1 MVADLRFL
9 QHRTIY
15 SRIGDLV
22 AWLSLA
28 LSVAALLATQEDAAT
43 ITVSRRR
50 EEPHVCLCSW
60 MNSFA
65 VRRIW
70 PAAPPTCGAIF
81 DAAGPAGELQKI
93 EERVASPDFW
103 KDQAAAQKLL
113 QRRRRLEEDR
123 DLSQSL
129 RTRADDLAV
138 LAEWAEAG
146 EPVLEDLG
154 RALDDFATQVDAG
167 ETKKMLGGEH
177 DRKNAIITIHP
188 GAGGTESQDWAEMLL
203 RMYVRW
209 SERKGLKREVIDL
222 QPGDEA
228 GIKSATLLILGDYAY
243 GMLLAEAGVH
253 RLVRISP
260 YDQASRRHTSFASL
274 FVWPELPE
282 DVDVEVEEKDLRVD
296 TYRSSGAGGQH
307 VNVTDSAV
315 RLTHLPT
322 GIVVSCQNERSQHK
336 NRAQA
341 MKVLKARLYDLKLKE
356 QQAKLEQLGGEK
368 KDIAFGSQ
376 IRSYV
381 LHPYQMAKDHRTKE
395 EVGDVNRVLDGDLD
409 VFIKTYLMKKAAG
422 TLGQPSVADED

>member
-1 MVADLRFL
+1 MNCFAGT
-9 QHRTIY
+9 RTW
-15 SRIGDLV
+15 
-22 AWLSLA
+22 A
-28 LSVAALLATQEDAAT
+28 
-43 ITVSRRR
+43 
-50 EEPHVCLCSW
+50 
-60 MNSFA
+60 
-65 VRRIW
+65 
-70 PAAPPTCGAIF
+70 AAPPTCGAIF
-81 DAAGPAGELQKI
+81 DVAGPAEELRKI

-103 KDQAAAQKLL
+103 KDQSAAQKLL
-113 QRRRRLEEDR
+113 QRRRRIEEDR
-123 DLSQSL
+123 DLSESL
-129 RTRADDLAV
+129 RKRTEDLAV

-146 EPVLEDLG
+146 EPVGEDFA
-154 RALDDFATQVDAG
+154 RALDDMAAQVESGD
-167 ETKKMLGGEH
+167 TKKMLGGEH
-177 DRKNAIITIHP
+177 DRKNAIVTIHP

-209 SERKGLKREVIDL
+209 SERKGFKREVIDL

-228 GIKSATLLILGDYAY
+228 GIKSATLTIAGDYAY

-315 RLTHLPT
+315 RITHLPT

-341 MKVLKARLYDLKLKE
+341 MKVLKARLYDLKTKE
-356 QQAKLEQLGGEK
+356 QQARLEQLGGEK

-409 VFIKTYLMKKAAG
+409 GFIKSYLMKKAAG
-422 TLGQPSVADED
+422 TLGQPSAADED